1 MKDILIKNAH
11 IVTMDGNAV
20 YKNGCVLISGSTIK
34 YVGDNLPQS
43 CDAEVIDARGGIVMP
58 GLVNAHTHLGMSCFR
73 SFASDLPLDKWL
85 EKIFK
90 VEDKLNDE
98 LIYQFALIACAEAL
112 ERGGA

>member
-73 SFASDLPLDKWL
+73 SFASDLPWISGWRK
-85 EKIFK
+85 FS
-90 VEDKLNDE
+90 
-98 LIYQFALIACAEAL
+98 
-112 ERGGA
+112 R